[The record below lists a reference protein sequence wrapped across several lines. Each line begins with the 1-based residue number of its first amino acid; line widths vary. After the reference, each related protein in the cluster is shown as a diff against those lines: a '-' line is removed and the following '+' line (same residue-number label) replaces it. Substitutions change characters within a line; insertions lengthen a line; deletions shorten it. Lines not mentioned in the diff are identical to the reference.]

1 MSSGKNKH
9 LGKHIEENVSGKAKP
24 DYGVTG
30 ERAIRAQQLMEK
42 PLMWAAIL
50 TLPSVILMETQ
61 TSGWLSVASTI
72 LNWGTWL
79 AFAIALVVMLVLVP
93 NRWAYLKNHPL
104 EVIIVV
110 LTPPVVPAS
119 LQFLRVLRLLR
130 LLRLLKLAQIS
141 KKVFSTNGLLYG
153 GLMTLTTALLGGTLF
168 RYFEEGNQKVTEWD
182 SIYWAIAVMTTVGSD
197 FNVTTTGSQIVE
209 VFILLV
215 GVTFLSML
223 TGAIAH
229 RFLNPT
235 AGNTEASDQSSSD

>member
-1 MSSGKNKH
+1 VSDGKEH
-9 LGKHIEENVSGKAKP
+9 LARNIEQNVTGRKTP
-24 DYGVTG
+24 DNGVTG
-30 ERAIRAQQLMEK
+30 ERAIRAQERMEK
-42 PLMWAAIL
+42 PLMWAAVL

-61 TSGWLSVASTI
+61 TAGWLSLASTI

-79 AFAIALVVMLVLVP
+79 AFAVALVVMLVLVP
-93 NRWAYLKNHPL
+93 NRWKYLKNHPL

-130 LLRLLKLAQIS
+130 LLRLLKLAEIA

-153 GLMTLTTALLGGTLF
+153 GLMTLTVALLGGTLF
-168 RYFEEGNQKVTEWD
+168 RYFETSQDLTEWD
-182 SIYWAIAVMTTVGSD
+182 SIYWAVAVMTTVGSD
-197 FNVTTTGSQIVE
+197 FNTTTTGAQIVE
-209 VFILLV
+209 VVILLV

-235 AGNTEASDQSSSD
+235 GETLQAPDPGEPDTD

>member
-1 MSSGKNKH
+1 VSKGKDEH
-9 LGKHIEENVSGKAKP
+9 LGREIEQNVTGHGPS
-24 DYGVTG
+24 DHGVRG
-30 ERAIRAQQLMEK
+30 ERAIRAEKLMEK
-42 PLMWAAIL
+42 PLMWAAVL

-61 TSGWLSVASTI
+61 TSGWLAVASTI

-79 AFAIALVVMLVLVP
+79 AFAVALVVMLVLVP
-93 NRWAYLKNHPL
+93 NRWTYIKTHPL

-130 LLRLLKLAQIS
+130 LLRLLKLAQIA
-141 KKVFSTNGLLYG
+141 KRVFSTNGLLYG

-168 RYFEEGNQKVTEWD
+168 RYFEGTSQKITEWD

-197 FNVTTTGSQIVE
+197 FNTTTTGAQIVE

-229 RFLNPT
+229 RFLS
-235 AGNTEASDQSSSD
+235 AASEPPDASGQGSSD